1 MTGIMQMLVGGTYAP
16 AIASYFADVNLSYG
30 LSIATDSA
38 DNIYTYGRVSATG
51 YTSLIKYDKAGAVV
65 WKKLCTLGANAPNR
79 ITVDSSG
86 NIIIVRGSGSAIS
99 VIKFDSTGAI
109 TWQIGVNGFP
119 SGCSG
124 VSVSNGAITTDS
136 SGNIYVCAPV
146 LAACLYTL
154 AVVKLSSAGAIV
166 FSRSL
171 TNGFRADGPC
181 AIRVDSTGR
190 INIATGNGYP
200 VVLQLTSAGAI
211 SWIQKITN
219 VTTTNYCT
227 DIVLDSS
234 DNIYAVGAY
243 DDSSLG
249 FNGSIIVKFN
259 SSGTVQWNR
268 IFKSAASNG
277 MHFNGVGID
286 SSANIYCFGNQT
298 TAYAQYIVKY
308 NNAGTIQWQRS
319 ITSADIHFVTYD
331 GVISSD
337 GSPVSISQAA
347 VQSTATDRQFVA
359 KIPATGDK
367 TGTYTL
373 STISYTYAVSSGSD
387 QNPTGIT
394 YAAGGFSSS
403 AITLSTST
411 LFETV
416 STSALTTGLITL

>member
-1 MTGIMQMLVGGTYAP
+1 MLVGGTYAP

-30 LSIATDSA
+30 WSIATDSA

-51 YTSLIKYDKAGAVV
+51 STSLIKYDKTGTVV
-65 WKKLCTLGANAPNR
+65 WKKICTLSANGWNR
-79 ITVDSSG
+79 IVIDSSG
-86 NIIIVRGSGSAIS
+86 NIIIVRGGGSAIS

-109 TWQIGVNGFP
+109 TWQIAINGFP

-124 VSVSNGAITTDS
+124 VSVSSGAITTDS

-146 LAACLYTL
+146 VSACLQTF

-171 TNGFRADGPC
+171 TNGFRDDGPC
-181 AIRVDSTGR
+181 AIKVDSTGR
-190 INIATGNGYP
+190 INIATGNNGYP

-211 SWIQKITN
+211 SWSQTITN
-219 VTTTNYCT
+219 VTSISYCA
-227 DIVLDSS
+227 DIVIDSS
-234 DNIYAVGAY
+234 DNIYAVGLY
-243 DDSSLG
+243 IDSSVG
-249 FNGSIIVKFN
+249 FSGSVIVKFN

-268 IFKSAASNG
+268 RFTSASSNG
-277 MHFNGVGID
+277 MLFYGVGID

-319 ITSADIHFVTYD
+319 ITSADIRFNTFD
-331 GVISSD
+331 GVVSSD

-347 VQSTATDRQFVA
+347 VQSTGTDRQFVA
-359 KIPATGDK
+359 KIPATGAK

-373 STISYTYAVSSGSD
+373 STISYTYAASSGTD

-394 YAAGGFSSS
+394 YAAGGFSST
-403 AITLSTST
+403 ANTLSTST

-416 STSALTTGLITL
+416 SASALTTGLTTL

>member
-1 MTGIMQMLVGGTYAP
+1 MTGIMQMLVGGTYTP

-30 LSIATDSA
+30 WSIATDSA

-65 WKKLCTLGANAPNR
+65 WKKICTLSANGWNR

-86 NIIIVRGSGSAIS
+86 NIIIVRGRSSAIS

-109 TWQIGVNGFP
+109 TWQKAINGFP

-124 VSVSNGAITTDS
+124 VNVSAGAITTDS

-146 LAACLYTL
+146 NAACLYTFS
-154 AVVKLSSAGAIV
+154 VVKLSSAGAID
-166 FSRSL
+166 FSVSL

-181 AIRVDSTGR
+181 AIKVDSTGR

-211 SWIQKITN
+211 SWIKRITS

-227 DIVLDSS
+227 GLVLDSS
-234 DNIYAVGAY
+234 DNIYAVGKY
-243 DDSSLG
+243 DDSNLG
-249 FNGSIIVKFN
+249 FSGSVIVKFD

-268 IFKSAASNG
+268 IFTSASSNG
-277 MHFNGVGID
+277 MLFYGVGID

-298 TAYAQYIVKY
+298 SAYDQYIVKY
-308 NNAGTIQWQRS
+308 NSAGTIQWQRS
-319 ITSADIHFVTYD
+319 ITSTDARFNTYD
-331 GVISSD
+331 GVVSSD
-337 GSPVSISQAA
+337 GSPVSVSQASI
-347 VQSTATDRQFVA
+347 QSTGTDKQFVA
-359 KIPATGDK
+359 KIPATGGK

-373 STISYTYAVSSGSD
+373 STISYTYAASSGTD

-394 YAAGGFSSS
+394 YAAGGFSST
-403 AITLSTST
+403 ANTLSTST
-411 LFETV
+411 LSETV
-416 STSALTTGLITL
+416 STSALTTGLTTL